1 MSKKEI
7 SVNSRKKILELE
19 NAMINIADGV
29 NVEGDGKSIVRD
41 GKISPIKHAFAD
53 GVYIRQMDMV
63 KDTVVVGAIHKH
75 LHVWFLLTGHV
86 TIATEDTTEDYIAPC
101 YVVSTPGVKRVI
113 LANEDSIFVNIHK
126 NPSNTQN
133 IDELVKQYE
142 EKNGPDWVFYVMEVE
157 SFERLALNME
167 DIKRYIQQQKQI
179 IIYYEEAVKPKE
191 KTDGKIP

>member
-29 NVEGDGKSIVRD
+29 NVEGDGKNIVRD
-41 GKISPIKHAFAD
+41 GKIAPIKHAFAD

-86 TIATEDTTEDYIAPC
+86 TVATEDTTEDYIAPC

-126 NPSNTQN
+126 NPSNTRDLDKLEKEIVALN
-133 IDELVKQYE
+133 YE
-142 EKNGPDWVFYVMEVE
+142 E
-157 SFERLALNME
+157 
-167 DIKRYIQQQKQI
+167 
-179 IIYYEEAVKPKE
+179 YEEYINKNK
-191 KTDGKIP
+191 